1 MMLTDYCIEPLKG
14 TVFKMSRD
22 TIIGYKPILSL
33 ESIPVSIKERAGNNG
48 KFLKLFLIENV
59 VWHV

>member
-1 MMLTDYCIEPLKG
+1 MMLVDYFIKTLKR
-14 TVFKMSRD
+14 TVFKIFRD
-22 TIIGYKPILSL
+22 VIIGYKPISSL